1 MSTSRSLNKVI
12 LIGNLTRNPVLKKT
26 TSGSVVCNFGLAT
39 NATWKDISGSLQE
52 RTEFHT
58 LVAWNKL
65 GEICAQILAVGMLVY
80 VEGELRTRA
89 YDDSNGVR
97 HYRTEIKIDDMKL
110 LDDKGKKGVGVEVA
124 MTESAVNANV
134 PVEEELVVE
143 KAEKVAKTQDVSTKV
158 EGVAVVKAGSE
169 NNKVEE
175 DTPVSDDGDELF

>member
-89 YDDSNGVR
+89 YDDNNGVR

-110 LDDKGKKGVGVEVA
+110 LDDKGKKGVGVDAAMTSEVA
-124 MTESAVNANV
+124 AEAPAEAIAPKAAKKKEETIKEVVAV
-134 PVEEELVVE
+134 E
-143 KAEKVAKTQDVSTKV
+143 EKVASV
-158 EGVAVVKAGSE
+158 EKEPEPAVVE
-169 NNKVEE
+169 
-175 DTPVSDDGDELF
+175 DGDELF